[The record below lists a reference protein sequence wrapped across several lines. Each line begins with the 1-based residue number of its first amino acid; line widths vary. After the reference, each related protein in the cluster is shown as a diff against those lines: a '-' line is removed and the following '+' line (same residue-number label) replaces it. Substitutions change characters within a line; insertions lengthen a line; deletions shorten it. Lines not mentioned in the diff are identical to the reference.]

1 MRNITFDFL
10 GQHRHGTAF
19 HGFLK
24 LRKSFFVDEL
34 GWDIPHDDDVE
45 MDQYDNPLAHYSL
58 VLRGGAVVGGARCMP
73 TTAHWGAHTY
83 MLRDALRGSLRDIPP
98 EVMPADIESPDV
110 WECTRLVISN
120 EVTGHAER
128 STCLSLIVAGL
139 VEIARAQGAEAL
151 VSLSPLPLMRGLRQ
165 LGYDANRLG
174 EPYLNTGDGRKY
186 AVLQMPAVHAP
197 YRMLAAAE

>member
-1 MRNITFDFL
+1 MRDITFDFL

-19 HGFLK
+19 HDFLR

-45 MDQYDNPLAHYSL
+45 MDQYDNPLAHYAL
-58 VLRGGAVVGGARCMP
+58 VLRNGEVIGGARCMP
-73 TTAHWGAHTY
+73 TTASWGAHTY
-83 MLRDALRGSLRDIPP
+83 MLRDALRGSLSDIPP

-120 EVTGHAER
+120 TVTGHADR
-128 STCLSLIVAGL
+128 AACLALIVGGL
-139 VEIARAQGAEAL
+139 VDIACSQGARAL

-165 LGYDANRLG
+165 LGYDAIRLG
-174 EPYLNTGDGRKY
+174 EPYQNAGDGRKY
-186 AVLQMPAVHAP
+186 AVLQMTAAHAHS
-197 YRMLAAAE
+197 RMLEAAE